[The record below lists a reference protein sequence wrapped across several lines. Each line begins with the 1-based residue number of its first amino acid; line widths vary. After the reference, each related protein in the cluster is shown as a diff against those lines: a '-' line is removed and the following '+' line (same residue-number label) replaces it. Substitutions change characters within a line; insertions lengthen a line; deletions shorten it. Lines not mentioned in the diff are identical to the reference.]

1 MFELSLNDPD
11 GYVMLKCNE
20 CGNYM
25 YTNHDL
31 YDYEDGNKCVVIKDS
46 TTITCEHCSK
56 TQSASDGK
64 TIIQETREPAPTRHL
79 PECPACHSLSIEK
92 IGAVKKYSSFAV
104 MGVFSPN
111 LGKQFHCKSCDY
123 RF

>member
-1 MFELSLNDPD
+1 MFEMTSIIRSTTPAQ
-11 GYVMLKCNE
+11 VRFRCCE
-20 CGNYM
+20 CGASLSMEMDRFEVVNNNYVI
-25 YTNHDL
+25 L
-31 YDYEDGNKCVVIKDS
+31 KDGE
-46 TTITCEHCSK
+46 TLTCPNCQNA
-56 TQSASDGK
+56 QSDRY
-64 TIIQETREPAPTRHL
+64 IPYQNTRNT

-111 LGKQFHCKSCDY
+111 IGKQFHCKSCDY